1 MKIFRNVE
9 DFFFGA
15 GGGGVCISSRPESVL
30 AIKSLL
36 NAAYLTT
43 KSIAAST
50 KRFRKIL
57 LCHRTIKT
65 QFLTGLDCA
74 ASASVVVKIFSSG

>member
-15 GGGGVCISSRPESVL
+15 GGGGVRTSPRTEFAL

-36 NAAYLTT
+36 NAAYIIT
-43 KSIAAST
+43 KTIAAST
-50 KRFRKIL
+50 K
-57 LCHRTIKT
+57 LCTKVI
-65 QFLTGLDCA
+65 
-74 ASASVVVKIFSSG
+74 